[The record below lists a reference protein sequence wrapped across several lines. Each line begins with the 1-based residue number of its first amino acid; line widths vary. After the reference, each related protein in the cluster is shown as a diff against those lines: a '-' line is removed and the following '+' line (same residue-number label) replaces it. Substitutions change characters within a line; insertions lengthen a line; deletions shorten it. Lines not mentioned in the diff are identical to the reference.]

1 MTQKRISNFFSKA
14 PTAKRIREGG
24 ATSLD
29 FTSDSSLCAAPPAES
44 RRDEQRQLTQVS
56 EPTTATLT
64 MSHPHPS
71 SPHADSQKAD
81 AGAQSFRPPLDYNFP
96 VKKKVGRASHAAVG
110 HPGSESGSGWNI
122 FRTVMAS
129 CVGCADRLSKVNCC
143 AQPPTV
149 CF

>member
-56 EPTTATLT
+56 EPTTATLIPRRHT
-64 MSHPHPS
+64 RIVKKQMQVHSPS
-71 SPHADSQKAD
+71 
-81 AGAQSFRPPLDYNFP
+81 GLRLIIIFQS
-96 VKKKVGRASHAAVG
+96 KKKVGRASHAAVG

-129 CVGCADRLSKVNCC
+129 CVGCADRLSKVNCYG
-143 AQPPTV
+143 QPPTV